1 MSRSTTESLG
11 ADWLRVGVGRWGSV
25 RLPLRAWMPRNCRWR
40 IQRPW
45 RGRSS
50 GWLCG
55 EVVHLVRDGR
65 VVADLVPAGTDS
77 RAARAQHA
85 APAIT
90 RRMADRF
97 GAPTLAHYRRVYE
110 SCGQP
115 WPGDE
120 QIRRRFPVAD
130 AS

>member
-1 MSRSTTESLG
+1 MRDLSAT
-11 ADWLRVGVGRWGSV
+11 LRGVDAEE
-25 RLPLRAWMPRNCRWR
+25 LPVEDPAALARAIDRVAR
-40 IQRPW
+40 
-45 RGRSS
+45 
-50 GWLCG
+50 G

-65 VVADLVPAGTDS
+65 PVADLVPAGADS
-77 RAARAQHA
+77 RVAQARHA
-85 APAIT
+85 AQTIT
-90 RRMADRF
+90 QRMADRF

-120 QIRRRFPVAD
+120 EIRRRFPVAD

>member
-1 MSRSTTESLG
+1 VDAEELPVEDPAALARAIE
-11 ADWLRVGVGRWGSV
+11 RV
-25 RLPLRAWMPRNCRWR
+25 A
-40 IQRPW
+40 
-45 RGRSS
+45 
-50 GWLCG
+50 CG
-55 EVVHLVRDGR
+55 EVVHLVRDGQ
-65 VVADLVPAGTDS
+65 VVADLVPTGADS
-77 RAARAQHA
+77 RAARAQRA
-85 APAIT
+85 ARAIT